1 MPLQIEMQAGWLLH
15 SRPYRDTSMLLDF
28 FTEESGRVSAIARG
42 IRNPKAKHKALLQP
56 FIPLYISLSGRSEL
70 QNLRQVEARSP
81 ALFLKGES
89 LFSALY
95 VNELMVR
102 LVAGHEK
109 DRELFGAY
117 SSVLLELSAGVEI
130 EPLLRS
136 FELRLLEN
144 LGYGLQ
150 LSHEADSDNPVVSE
164 GWYYLQSDGGFV
176 RQLQVAELGA
186 GADPSMDKL
195 YSGIELQNIGRAD
208 FSRANTRKVAKRL
221 LRFVLQQHLSER
233 PLGSRELFKAL
244 PKQLP
249 PDLQAR

>member
-1 MPLQIEMQAGWLLH
+1 MPLKIDMQTGWLLH

-56 FIPLYISLSGRSEL
+56 FMPLYISLAGRGEL

-95 VNELMVR
+95 INELMVR

-109 DRELFGAY
+109 DKGLFVAY
-117 SSVLLELSAGVEI
+117 SSVLQELSTDADI

-150 LSHEADSDNPVVSE
+150 LSHEAESDNPVVAE
-164 GWYYLQSDGGFV
+164 GWYYLQGDGGFV
-176 RQLQVAELGA
+176 RQLQVAELH
-186 GADPSMDKL
+186 DNPSMDNL
-195 YSGIELQNIGRAD
+195 YAGAELQNIASAD
-208 FSRANTRKVAKRL
+208 FSRAIGMRLQPLRGRDKVLRHFRL
-221 LRFVLQQHLSER
+221 VDLSE
-233 PLGSRELFKAL
+233 ELSTFFVV
-244 PKQLP
+244 
-249 PDLQAR
+249 ARITSNAG

>member
-1 MPLQIEMQAGWLLH
+1 MPQKIDMQVGWLLH

-56 FIPLYISLSGRSEL
+56 FVPLYISLAGRGEL
-70 QNLRQVEARSP
+70 QNLRDVETRGP
-81 ALFLKGES
+81 ALFLKGEC

-109 DRELFGAY
+109 DKELFAAY
-117 SSVLLELSAGVEI
+117 SSVLEQLSSGTDI
-130 EPLLRS
+130 EPLLRY
-136 FELRLLEN
+136 FELCLLEN

-150 LSHEADSDNPVVSE
+150 LSHEADSDNPVVAE
-164 GWYYLQSDGGFV
+164 GWYYLQTDGGFI
-176 RQLQVAELGA
+176 RQLQVTEVETDSAA
-186 GADPSMDKL
+186 GSL
-195 YSGIELQNIGRAD
+195 YSGIELQNISRAD
-208 FSRANTRKVAKRL
+208 FSQPNTRRVAKRL
-221 LRFVLQQHLSER
+221 LRCVLQQHLSER
-233 PLGSRELFKAL
+233 PLGSRELFRAV

>member
-1 MPLQIEMQAGWLLH
+1 MPLHIDIQAGWLLH

-28 FTEESGRVSAIARG
+28 FTEESGRVSAIAKG
-42 IRNPKAKHKALLQP
+42 IRNPKAKNKALLQP
-56 FIPLYISLSGRSEL
+56 FVPLYISLSGRGEL

-102 LVAGHEK
+102 LVAGHETDK
-109 DRELFGAY
+109 ELFGAY
-117 SSVLLELSAGVEI
+117 SLVLQELSAGADI

-150 LSHEADSDNPVVSE
+150 LSHEADSDNPVVSD

-176 RQLQVAELGA
+176 RQLQVAEDYVGTA
-186 GADPSMDKL
+186 KDKL
-195 YSGIELQNIGRAD
+195 YAGTELQNIARAD
-208 FSRANTRKVAKRL
+208 FSQATTRKVAKHL

>member
-1 MPLQIEMQAGWLLH
+1 MPLNIEMQSGWLLH

-28 FTEESGRVSAIARG
+28 FTEDSGRVSAIARG
-42 IRNPKAKHKALLQP
+42 IRNPKAKHKALMQP
-56 FIPLYISLSGRSEL
+56 FIPLNISISGRSEL

-81 ALFLKGES
+81 ALFLRGEF

-102 LVAGHEK
+102 LVAGHERDK
-109 DRELFGAY
+109 ELFTAY
-117 SSVLLELSAGVEI
+117 SSVLHELSEGADI
-130 EPLLRS
+130 EPLLRC

-150 LSHEADSDNPVVSE
+150 LSHEADSDNPVVAE
-164 GWYYLQSDGGFV
+164 GWYYLQTDGGFV
-176 RQLQVAELGA
+176 RQLQTRELD
-186 GADPSMDKL
+186 ADPSAGSL
-195 YSGIELQNIGRAD
+195 YSGAELQHIGSAD

-221 LRFVLQQHLSER
+221 LRIVLQQYLSER
-233 PLGSRELFKAL
+233 PLCSRELFKAL

-249 PDLQAR
+249 PDLQAS

>member
-1 MPLQIEMQAGWLLH
+1 MPLQIEMQVGWLLH

-28 FTEESGRVSAIARG
+28 FTEESGRISAIARG
-42 IRNPKAKHKALLQP
+42 IRNPKAKQKALLQP
-56 FIPLYISLSGRSEL
+56 FIPLYISLSGRGEL
-70 QNLRQVEARSP
+70 QNLRQVEARDT
-81 ALFLKGES
+81 ALFLRGEA

-95 VNELMVR
+95 INELMVR

-109 DRELFGAY
+109 DKTLFDAY
-117 SSVLLELSAGVEI
+117 SAVLSELSAGAEI

-150 LSHEADSDNPVVSE
+150 LAHEADNDNPVVSE
-164 GWYYLQSDGGFV
+164 GWYYLQADGGFV
-176 RQLQVAELGA
+176 RQMQAAELDA
-186 GADPSMDKL
+186 GISSGYL
-195 YSGIELQNIGRAD
+195 YSGAELQKIAHAD
-208 FSRANTRKVAKRL
+208 FSATSTRRVAKRL
-221 LRFVLQQHLSER
+221 LRLVLQQHLSER

>member
-28 FTEESGRVSAIARG
+28 FTDESGRVSAIARG
-42 IRNPKAKHKALLQP
+42 IRNPKAKNKALLQP
-56 FIPLYISLSGRSEL
+56 FIPLYISLSGRGEL
-70 QNLRQVEARSP
+70 QNLRQVEARGT
-81 ALFLKGES
+81 ALFLRGES

-109 DRELFGAY
+109 DKELFGAY
-117 SSVLLELSAGVEI
+117 SSVLQELSTGADI
-130 EPLLRS
+130 EPLLRL

-150 LSHEADSDNPVVSE
+150 LSHEADSDNPVVAE
-164 GWYYLQSDGGFV
+164 GWYYLQTDGGFV
-176 RQLQVAELGA
+176 RQLQVAQLNVDPAVNNLYA
-186 GADPSMDKL
+186 GA
-195 YSGIELQNIGRAD
+195 ELQNISRAD
-208 FSRANTRKVAKRL
+208 FSHPNTRKVAKRL
-221 LRFVLQQHLSER
+221 LRLVLQQHLSER
-233 PLGSRELFKAL
+233 PLGSRDLFKAL

>member
-1 MPLQIEMQAGWLLH
+1 MALQIAMQTGWLLH
-15 SRPYRDTSMLLDF
+15 SRPYRDTSMLLDS

-42 IRNPKAKHKALLQP
+42 IRSPNAKHKALLQP
-56 FIPLYISLSGRSEL
+56 FIPLYISLSGRGEL
-70 QNLRQVEARSP
+70 QNLRQVEARST
-81 ALFLKGES
+81 ALLIKGES

-95 VNELMVR
+95 INELMVR

-109 DRELFGAY
+109 DKDLFGAY
-117 SSVLLELSAGVEI
+117 SAVLQELSAGADI

-136 FELRLLEN
+136 FELHLLEN

-164 GWYYLQSDGGFV
+164 GWYYLQADGGFV
-176 RQLQVAELGA
+176 RQLQVAELDT
-186 GADPSMDKL
+186 DPSMSNL
-195 YSGIELQNIGRAD
+195 YSGTELLNIGRAD
-208 FSRANTRKVAKRL
+208 FSQSNTRKVAKRL

-233 PLGSRELFKAL
+233 PLVSRELFKAL

>member
-1 MPLQIEMQAGWLLH
+1 MPQQIEMQTGWLLH
-15 SRPYRDTSMLLDF
+15 SRPYRDTSLLLDF

-56 FIPLYISLSGRSEL
+56 FIPLHLSLTGRGEL
-70 QNLRQVEARSP
+70 QNLRQVEARSA
-81 ALFLKGES
+81 ALFLRGES
-89 LFSALY
+89 LFSAMY
-95 VNELMVR
+95 VNELIVR

-109 DRELFGAY
+109 DRALFSAY
-117 SSVLLELSAGVEI
+117 SSVLKELSAGADI

-150 LSHEADSDNPVVSE
+150 LSHEADSDEPILAE
-164 GWYYLQSDGGFV
+164 GWYYLQADGGFV
-176 RQLQVAELGA
+176 RQLQVKGPVN
-186 GADPSMDKL
+186 ADSATDNL
-195 YSGIELQNIGRAD
+195 YSGAELQNIGRAD
-208 FSRANTRKVAKRL
+208 FSDRNTRRVAKHL
-221 LRFVLQQHLSER
+221 LRLVLQQHLSER
-233 PLGSRELFKAL
+233 PLGSRDLFKAL

>member
-1 MPLQIEMQAGWLLH
+1 
-15 SRPYRDTSMLLDF
+15 
-28 FTEESGRVSAIARG
+28 
-42 IRNPKAKHKALLQP
+42 
-56 FIPLYISLSGRSEL
+56 
-70 QNLRQVEARSP
+70 
-81 ALFLKGES
+81 
-89 LFSALY
+89 
-95 VNELMVR
+95 
-102 LVAGHEK
+102 VAGHEK

-117 SSVLLELSAGVEI
+117 SSVLQELSAGADI

-150 LSHEADSDNPVVSE
+150 LSHEADSDNPVVAE

-176 RQLQVAELGA
+176 RQLQVTK
-186 GADPSMDKL
+186 DSSIDNL
-195 YSGIELQNIGRAD
+195 YSGTELQNIARAD
-208 FSRANTRKVAKRL
+208 FSKANTRKVAKRL

>member
-1 MPLQIEMQAGWLLH
+1 MPLKIEMQSGWLLH

-28 FTEESGRVSAIARG
+28 YTEESGRVSAIARG
-42 IRNPKAKHKALLQP
+42 IRNPKAKNKALLQP
-56 FIPLYISLSGRSEL
+56 FIPLNISISGRSEL
-70 QNLRQVEARSP
+70 QNLQQVEARSS
-81 ALFLKGES
+81 ALFLKGEY

-102 LVAGHEK
+102 LVAGHERDK
-109 DRELFGAY
+109 ELFIAY
-117 SSVLLELSAGVEI
+117 SSVLIALSEGAEI

-150 LSHEADSDNPVVSE
+150 LSHEADSDNPVVAE
-164 GWYYLQSDGGFV
+164 GWYYMLSDGGFV
-176 RQLQVAELGA
+176 RQLQISERD
-186 GADPSMDKL
+186 ADPSTGHL
-195 YSGIELQNIGRAD
+195 YSGAELQHIGRAD
-208 FSRANTRKVAKRL
+208 FSRLNTRKVAKRL
-221 LRFVLQQHLSER
+221 LRLVLQQHLSER

-249 PDLQAR
+249 PDLQAS

>member
-1 MPLQIEMQAGWLLH
+1 MSLQIEIQAAWLLH

-42 IRNPKAKHKALLQP
+42 IRNPKAKNKALLQP
-56 FIPLYISLSGRSEL
+56 FVPLYISLSGRSEL
-70 QNLRQVEARSP
+70 QNLRQVEARST

-109 DRELFGAY
+109 DKSLFGAY
-117 SSVLLELSAGVEI
+117 SSVLQELSAGAEI

-164 GWYYLQSDGGFV
+164 GWYYLQADGGFV
-176 RQLQVAELGA
+176 RQLQVAELTDGDA
-186 GADPSMDKL
+186 ARKNL
-195 YSGIELQNIGRAD
+195 YSGAELQNIGRAD
-208 FSRANTRKVAKRL
+208 FSQLNTRKVAKRL
-221 LRFVLQQHLSER
+221 LRLVLQQHLSER
-233 PLGSRELFKAL
+233 PLGSRDLFKASS
-244 PKQLP
+244 KQLP
-249 PDLQAR
+249 PDLQAS

>member
-1 MPLQIEMQAGWLLH
+1 MPLQIDMQAGWLLH

-28 FTEESGRVSAIARG
+28 FTEESGRVSAVAKG
-42 IRNPKAKHKALLQP
+42 IRNPKAKNKALLQP
-56 FIPLYISLSGRSEL
+56 FVPLYISLSGRSEL
-70 QNLRQVEARSP
+70 QNLRQVEVRSP

-117 SSVLLELSAGVEI
+117 SSVLQELSAGADI

-150 LSHEADSDNPVVSE
+150 LSHEADSDNPVVAE

-176 RQLQVAELGA
+176 RQLQVTK
-186 GADPSMDKL
+186 DSSIDNL
-195 YSGIELQNIGRAD
+195 YSGTELQNIARAD
-208 FSRANTRKVAKRL
+208 FSKANTRQVAKRL